1 MDTVTILQ
9 WALVL
14 GSSLILL
21 FISPKAKTASD
32 FFKATVKGKS
42 PNAFMLTGSLVISW
56 IMAKSIANASD
67 LGMNYGIVGG
77 MAYACYYVSFAIAG
91 FVIYQLRKKGY
102 NSIHEFLSSKFGRG
116 ALVVFSLLIGFRLF
130 NEVWSNTIVI
140 GLFYGEQGSNSYYL
154 AIVVFTILTLLYA
167 LKGGLSSSIF
177 TDVIQMVLFTSL
189 LGIIIYFLTGT
200 ENVKPTD
207 FINSG
212 TWRMDMGLNL
222 FFAALVQ
229 CFSYPFH
236 DPVLTDRGFIS
247 DKKIMLKSYL
257 WAALIGFICITL
269 FSFVGIYAQAVGVV
283 GQSALAVA
291 KTFGMLM
298 LIIINFIMVTSAAS
312 TLDSTFSSFSKL
324 ISVDLKLGNNL
335 KTGRYAMLGI
345 AVLGTIP
352 VFLNPEVL
360 SATTVSGTM
369 VIGLAPI
376 FIFWKV
382 KVPKISYF
390 LSVFGGITVGIL
402 MLLQAFP
409 EAIIFTSGKYA
420 DLLWLNLWGTLLCTL
435 LYFAPKWILKN
446 D

>member
-1 MDTVTILQ
+1 MDNITLLQ
-9 WALVL
+9 WLLVL
-14 GSSLILL
+14 GSSLVLL
-21 FISPKAKTASD
+21 LISPKAKTASD

-42 PNAFMLTGSLVISW
+42 PNVFMLTGSLVISW

-67 LGMNYGIVGG
+67 LGMSYGIVGG

-91 FVIYQLRKKGY
+91 VVIYQLRKRGF
-102 NSIHEFLSSKFGRG
+102 NSIHEFLATKFGRG

-140 GLFYGEQGSNSYYL
+140 GLFYGVQGSNSYYL
-154 AIVVFTILTLLYA
+154 AIVVFTVLTLLYA

-189 LGIIIYFLTGT
+189 LGIIVYLLTS
-200 ENVKPTD
+200 TD
-207 FINSG
+207 QIEPSEFISSG
-212 TWRMDMGLNL
+212 TWSMDMGLNL
-222 FFAALVQ
+222 FFAALIQ
-229 CFSYPFH
+229 SFSYPFH

-247 DKKIMLKSYL
+247 DKKIMLKSFL
-257 WAALIGFICITL
+257 WASVIGFVCITL
-269 FSFVGIYAQAVGVV
+269 FSFVGIYASAIGSEGQA
-283 GQSALAVA
+283 ALEVA
-291 KTFGMLM
+291 KTFGVVM
-298 LIIINFIMVTSAAS
+298 LIVINFIMVTSAAS
-312 TLDSTFSSFSKL
+312 TLDSAFSSFSKL

-335 KTGRYAMLGI
+335 KTGRIAMVAI

-382 KVPKISYF
+382 KVPKISYY
-390 LSVFGGITVGIL
+390 LSVLGGVGIGV
-402 MLLQAFP
+402 MLLLQVFP
-409 EAIIFTSGKYA
+409 DAIIFTQGKYA
-420 DLLWLNLWGTLLCTL
+420 DLLWLNLWGTLFCTL
-435 LYFAPKWILKN
+435 LYFAPKWILKH